1 MTELQK
7 SCTSVEAI
15 NGFTDSFNSFFVLIF
30 VLPLK
35 FRVKKIL
42 VDGDGKKSSCK
53 RMFSLARIRDNSIF
67 HKIFYEQ
74 LSVNPVM

>member
-42 VDGDGKKSSCK
+42 VDGDGKKS
-53 RMFSLARIRDNSIF
+53 
-67 HKIFYEQ
+67 
-74 LSVNPVM
+74 